1 MIEYFVKGT
10 VMGNPLEE
18 RIKKFKDNKG
28 KEKEKRGYFL
38 TIKEPQFFTYDAVN
52 KKFVEL
58 DNVKLGE
65 LLKEEMEPFI
75 PQMAEK
81 LINGE
86 TIEYAN
92 YSTTFKPKLVDK
104 RVDVT
109 EPIVYNNA
117 VVMALVKN
125 TYFNSLAVIKQGSEW
140 NPFNEMEELPFN

>member
-1 MIEYFVKGT
+1 MIEYFVKGI
-10 VMGNPLEE
+10 VIGNPLEE
-18 RIKKFKDNKG
+18 RTKKFKDNKG
-28 KEKEKRGYFL
+28 KEKEKTGYFL

-52 KKFVEL
+52 KKFIAT

-65 LLKEEMEPFI
+65 LLKEDMAPFI

-92 YSTTFKPKLVDK
+92 YSTTFEPKVVDK
-104 RVDVT
+104 RADVT

-117 VVMALVKN
+117 VVMVLVRN
-125 TYFNSLAVIKQGSEW
+125 TYFNSLAVIEQGSEW
-140 NPFNEMEELPFN
+140 NPFDEMDELPFN